1 LRFDK
6 GKHFTKIVP
15 TCTRGKQMNKVFDLY
30 SEAFSNKISKIELK
44 KKVKEYIAN
53 LDIAIKYL
61 KSVDAEK
68 FIDGLLKNFPIAA
81 KKAYEE
87 EKISEENVEAVRKMS
102 IAWPSELSQAMY
114 DMNRKMLDYCKQL
127 KKKKE

>member
-1 LRFDK
+1 
-6 GKHFTKIVP
+6 
-15 TCTRGKQMNKVFDLY
+15 MNKIFDLY

-44 KKVKEYIAN
+44 KKIKESIAN

-68 FIDGLLKNFPIAA
+68 FVDGLLKNFTIAA
-81 KKAYEE
+81 KEAYEKG
-87 EKISEENVEAVRKMS
+87 KISEENVEAVRKMS
-102 IAWPSELSQAMY
+102 VAWPSELSRAMY

-127 KKKKE
+127 KEKKE

>member
-1 LRFDK
+1 
-6 GKHFTKIVP
+6 
-15 TCTRGKQMNKVFDLY
+15 MNKVFDLY

>member
-1 LRFDK
+1 
-6 GKHFTKIVP
+6 
-15 TCTRGKQMNKVFDLY
+15 MNKVFDLY
-30 SEAFSNKISKIELK
+30 SEALSNKISKIELK
-44 KKVKEYIAN
+44 KKIKESIAN

-68 FIDGLLKNFPIAA
+68 FIGGILKNFPAAA

-87 EKISEENVEAVRKMS
+87 GKISEENVEAVRRMS

-127 KKKKE
+127 KEKKE